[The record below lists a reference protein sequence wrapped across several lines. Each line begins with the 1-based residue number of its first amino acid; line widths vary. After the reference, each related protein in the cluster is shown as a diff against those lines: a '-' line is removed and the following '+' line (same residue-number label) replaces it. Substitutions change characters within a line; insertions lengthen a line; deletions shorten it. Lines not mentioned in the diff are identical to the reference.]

1 MWGVAPEQSLV
12 WKGPQKALEMAM
24 ESQHRVVP
32 WVGAWLLL
40 LCCRSALLLS
50 PSATFWPTQLN
61 QWMGTT
67 AEFTCNISN
76 AVISEDSVI
85 WYKFDASKQ
94 PVKLDPSNK
103 NKYNIT
109 RLGPQTFRMRIL
121 NLERN
126 DSGLYCCKRVA
137 ILTSHALTESNYGNL
152 TVTEIVPTSGSPEDE
167 YKKDD
172 DDDDDDGK
180 ENENVD
186 HQISLTAIGV
196 LGLVLVLV
204 LASLC
209 FFLIKVIR
217 RRQER
222 GKPHDENAPLEA
234 EPPAV
239 AVFTVDYGV
248 LEFQARKNFPPPSP
262 KPQPLDQTEY
272 ATIIFPTEKPEPM
285 KNTKRTKKQVRWVP
299 TSRQQLH

>member
-1 MWGVAPEQSLV
+1 
-12 WKGPQKALEMAM
+12 M
-24 ESQHRVVP
+24 ESRHRIMH

-40 LCCRSALLLS
+40 LCCRSALLLK

-61 QWMGTT
+61 QSTGTT

-76 AVISEDSVI
+76 AEVFEDSVN
-85 WYKFDASKQ
+85 WYKFDANKQ
-94 PVKLDPSNK
+94 PGKLDTRNK
-103 NKYNIT
+103 NKYEIT
-109 RLGPQTFRMRIL
+109 RLDTQTFRMKIL

-126 DSGLYCCKRVA
+126 DSGVYSCILVA
-137 ILTSHALTESNYGNL
+137 THSSLGFTESNHGNL
-152 TVTEIVPTSGSPEDE
+152 TVTEIAPTPGSPEDE
-167 YKKDD
+167 YESDHD
-172 DDDDDDGK
+172 AK
-180 ENENVD
+180 ENENAG
-186 HQISLTAIGV
+186 HNIPLAAIGA
-196 LGLVLVLV
+196 LGLVLVSV

-222 GKPHDENAPLEA
+222 GKPHDENAPLEE

-248 LEFQARKNFPPPSP
+248 LEFQARKNARRPPFPPPSP

-272 ATIIFPTEKPEPM
+272 ATIIFPTEKSVPM
-285 KNTKRTKKQVRWVP
+285 ENTGKLGPMENTKRTKRQVRWVP
-299 TSRQQLH
+299 TGRQQLH